1 MYLLYVAMVVPCP
14 MATTIRVAVVVVALQ
29 ELPMVAACNSRAQY
43 SGYKK
48 LTLLHGDFVTSYQ
61 IVT

>member
-14 MATTIRVAVVVVALQ
+14 TATTIRIATVVVVLQ
-29 ELPMVAACNSRAQY
+29 ELPVVAACNSRARY

-48 LTLLHGDFVTSYQ
+48 LTLLHVTLLP
-61 IVT
+61 VTRL